1 MPITFTTGLTPT
13 FPPNSFGSEKTHV
26 KQLGVDLI
34 AGTAFKNP
42 LWGDDL
48 NYGIDLMLSFAMGA
62 RILIDTDRTNAGQ
75 ASGTMNGYVSG
86 TLPAGFAA
94 AGYVDADMTNIA
106 NASIAYMAD
115 NSALQTQINTFR
127 DYFLTV
133 DVDNFKLHNEL
144 LCGLDDAP
152 PRDIEKPNLVALMG
166 LARSITDLEN
176 NHGIAFTNYLTGLF
190 GSLFTADT
198 TIENAREFFS
208 NTDGGTWAY
217 AFPVGNQNHNA
228 STTHASLNILAAVG
242 ANPFVTTPAALIS
255 SINALSGPMSTYGTA
270 MINTHLAA
278 FTAHIT
284 TDMAYYNM
292 LIAKGKAYVQA
303 YQVSGHIQD
312 PYYRFMYTDVFGHD
326 DIQQTITDLANGTI
340 E

>member
-1 MPITFTTGLTPT
+1 MPITFTVGLTPT
-13 FPPNSFGSEKTHV
+13 FPDGSFGSEKTHV

-42 LWGDDL
+42 LATVL
-48 NYGIDLMLSFAMGA
+48 TTMLA
-62 RILIDTDRTNAGQ
+62 RVDAVSVLLATDAAVATSEA
-75 ASGTMNGYVSG
+75 ATMNGYVSG
-86 TLPAGFAA
+86 TLPTGFDNAGF
-94 AGYVDADMTNIA
+94 VDADMTNIA
-106 NASIAYMAD
+106 NAATAYATAE
-115 NSALQTQINTFR
+115 NGLQNQLTTFKN
-127 DYFLTV
+127 YFTVV

-152 PRDIEKPNLVALMG
+152 PDGVEKPNLVALMG

-176 NHGIAFTNYLTGLF
+176 NHGIVFTNYLTGLF
-190 GSLFTADT
+190 GTLFTGDT
-198 TIENAREFFS
+198 TVATAQTFL
-208 NTDGGTWAY
+208 NTN
-217 AFPVGNQNHNA
+217 PIP
-228 STTHASLNILAAVG
+228 TTYDSLDIVTAVN
-242 ANPFVTTPAALIS
+242 ANPFSTTPTALINSIGAAS
-255 SINALSGPMSTYGTA
+255 SPMGTYGLSL
-270 MINTHLAA
+270 INTQMAA
-278 FTAHIT
+278 FTTHIT

-340 E
+340 T

>member
-1 MPITFTTGLTPT
+1 MPITFTSGLTPT
-13 FPPNSFGSEKTHV
+13 FPDDSFGSAKTHV

-42 LWGDDL
+42 LASAL
-48 NYGIDLMLSFAMGA
+48 TTMLA
-62 RILIDTDRTNAGQ
+62 RVDAVSTLLENDRVI
-75 ASGTMNGYVSG
+75 ASAEAVTMNSYVSG
-86 TLPAGFAA
+86 TLPTGFDVSY
-94 AGYVDADMTNIA
+94 GDSDMTNIA
-106 NASIAYMAD
+106 SAATAYATAE
-115 NSALQTQINTFR
+115 NGLQNQLTTFKN
-127 DYFLTV
+127 YFTNV

-152 PRDIEKPNLVALMG
+152 PQNIEKPNLVALMG

-190 GSLFTADT
+190 GTLFTADT
-198 TIENAREFFS
+198 TVAAAQTHL
-208 NTDGGTWAY
+208 NTN
-217 AFPVGNQNHNA
+217 PIP
-228 STTHASLNILAAVG
+228 TTYASLGIVAAVD
-242 ANPFVTTPAALIS
+242 ANPFATTPTALIS
-255 SINALSGPMSTYGTA
+255 SINAAASTMGAYGLTL
-270 MINTHLAA
+270 INTHMAA

-312 PYYRFMYTDVFGHD
+312 PYYRFMYTNVFGHD
-326 DIQQTITDLANGTI
+326 DIQQTITDLANGDIT
-340 E
+340 

>member
-1 MPITFTTGLTPT
+1 MPITFTSGLTPT
-13 FPPNSFGSEKTHV
+13 FPPDSFGSEKTHV

-42 LWGDDL
+42 LATVL
-48 NYGIDLMLSFAMGA
+48 TTMLA
-62 RILIDTDRTNAGQ
+62 RVDAVKALLVTDAQVATSEA
-75 ASGTMNGYVSG
+75 ATMNGYVSG
-86 TLPAGFAA
+86 TLPTGFAVS
-94 AGYVDADMTNIA
+94 YVDADMTNIA
-106 NASIAYMAD
+106 NAATAYAATE
-115 NSALQTQINTFR
+115 NGLQNQLTTFKN
-127 DYFLTV
+127 YFTNV

-152 PRDIEKPNLVALMG
+152 PRDIEKPNLVALIG

-176 NHGIAFTNYLTGLF
+176 NHGIVFTNYLTGLF
-190 GSLFTADT
+190 DTLFTADT
-198 TIENAREFFS
+198 TVATAQTHL
-208 NTDGGTWAY
+208 NTN
-217 AFPVGNQNHNA
+217 PIP
-228 STTHASLNILAAVG
+228 TTYDSLNIVAAVD
-242 ANPFVTTPAALIS
+242 ANPFATTPAALIS
-255 SINALSGPMSTYGTA
+255 SINAAASTMGAYGLTL
-270 MINTHLAA
+270 INTHMAA